1 MHTHLYCIPTCIAIE
16 SRVFQNSLLYRHC
29 FIVLKFNYSI
39 NKKYRNTTQ
48 SNQRNNQNSKS
59 KDKTITW
66 NKETQM
72 TGQHEH
78 LLKPEVK
85 SGAPEG

>member
-1 MHTHLYCIPTCIAIE
+1 MSSYSKQKIQIP
-16 SRVFQNSLLYRHC
+16 
-29 FIVLKFNYSI
+29 
-39 NKKYRNTTQ
+39 
-48 SNQRNNQNSKS
+48 SNQAKGTIKTQKP